1 MKTVISLGSNLGHR
15 AENLNGAISKLKEFI
30 SNAKVSKFYETD
42 PIGGPEQSKYLNA
55 VLVGDSHL
63 EPHEILKK
71 CLEIEKI
78 FGRTR
83 EIHWGPRTLDLDLI
97 SVDDLVI
104 NSEILV
110 LPHPLAHQRRFVLEP
125 WYEVDPDGELVGK
138 GRVIDLLHDK

>member
-1 MKTVISLGSNLGHR
+1 MKTVISLGSNLGDR

-30 SNAKVSKFYETD
+30 GNAKVSKFYETD

-55 VLVGDSHL
+55 VLVGETHL
-63 EPHEILKK
+63 EPHEILQK

-104 NSEILV
+104 NSETLL

>member
-1 MKTVISLGSNLGHR
+1 MKTVISLGSNLGDR
-15 AENLNGAISKLKEFI
+15 AENLNGAILKLKEFI

-55 VLVGDSHL
+55 VLVGETHL
-63 EPHEILKK
+63 EPHEILQK

-104 NSEILV
+104 NSETLL